1 LTGGRYRSNP
11 HRVRNHAGTDRYSL
25 PFFLDPGWDAVVEPL
40 DLQDAWTVPDDATE
54 RWDRANLRDIGGR
67 YGDWLS
73 AKVAKVFPDLAGD
86 VRLTGY

>member
-1 LTGGRYRSNP
+1 M
-11 HRVRNHAGTDRYSL
+11 
-25 PFFLDPGWDAVVEPL
+25 VEPL